1 MNVLKKIKKIDA
13 RELSKLKKETLLK
26 IINLNDYINDIFI
39 VESIIE
45 KIQLIEDYNKKKICD
60 IRIMSILEDMDNIKY
75 IDKETFG
82 SYTVYTYKDK
92 KTIYFNNT
100 DALKDNI
107 EEVIIKN
114 SDKKSKIFVYDTNDS
129 RILHFDIKFID
140 KKREIMYSK
149 KIKKIIIKKNTPI
162 L

>member
-1 MNVLKKIKKIDA
+1 MDVLKKIKKIDA

-92 KTIYFNNT
+92 KTIYLNNS
-100 DALKDNI
+100 DALKDDI

>member
-45 KIQLIEDYNKKKICD
+45 KIQLIEDYNKKKICE

-82 SYTVYTYKDK
+82 WYTVYTYKDK
-92 KTIYFNNT
+92 KTIYFSNI
-100 DALKDNI
+100 DALKDDI

-129 RILHFDIKFID
+129 KILHFDIKLID